1 MSSTPPTSLVERRLT
16 RRSRRAGT
24 GHGLLRVEVMHAREE
39 HSARRRGVQ
48 FEGLALRHEAAPRD
62 VVLERL
68 RAVADA
74 PVTVDTVAALAAD
87 LAVVDESLL
96 GAEDRL
102 IVLRATDRLSAWS
115 QARAATALATYV
127 GPHVGDAQ
135 HDRHMRLEVR
145 IARSVSDTAAGN
157 DIANARALAEHAAPV
172 RDLWSRGEISY
183 RHVAAVLDRTDGL
196 DIELATMVVDAIV
209 DRLPRTPATRVRQ
222 RVTRTIARLAPK
234 AAAEKARAAR
244 KHDVGVSFRSLPDG
258 LGQVTA
264 ILPVEAARAV
274 VEHNDTAADAFLDHQ
289 RGCADCAEAIPAE
302 IGPARAHA
310 FLTALGL
317 DSRGN
322 PLPETADG
330 AVDLDSNPGA
340 DPAVEDEDAAQDA
353 RRGSATRRG
362 RAGRGKRPGRASR
375 RRGEL
380 QVVIDFA
387 TLMGLA
393 ENPGLLNGQP
403 IPSEIARELVGECGS
418 MRRIITDPL
427 TAHMLDYGRRVYLP
441 EPLKVLTG
449 ARDGTCRTP
458 CCGQPATRSQYDHVI
473 PFPIGPSDPA
483 NGQTACKRD
492 HDSKTHGDIVFTSH
506 DADGSATWRTRHG
519 QTGSTPPRPYL
530 NDPADD
536 HGCPF

>member
-1 MSSTPPTSLVERRLT
+1 M
-16 RRSRRAGT
+16 
-24 GHGLLRVEVMHAREE
+24 GH
-39 HSARRRGVQ
+39 RGVQ
-48 FEGLALRHEAAPRD
+48 FETLPLRHEAGPCD
-62 VVLERL
+62 LVLERL
-68 RAVADA
+68 RVAADT
-74 PVTVDTVAALAAD
+74 PVTADTVAALAAD

-96 GAEDRL
+96 CDEDRL
-102 IVLRATDRLSAWS
+102 VVLRAADRLSAWS
-115 QARAATALATYV
+115 QARAAQALATYA
-127 GPHVGDAQ
+127 GPHTGDAER
-135 HDRHMRLEVR
+135 DRHMRLEVR

-172 RDLWSRGEISY
+172 RDLWSQGEITY

-209 DRLPRTPATRVRQ
+209 DRLPRTPAPRVREL
-222 RVTRTIARLAPK
+222 VTRTIARLAPR
-234 AAAEKARAAR
+234 AAAEKASAAR
-244 KHDVGVSFRSLPDG
+244 KHDVGISFRSLPDG

-289 RGCADCAEAIPAE
+289 RGCADCAAAIPAE

-310 FLTALGL
+310 FLSALGL

-322 PLPETADG
+322 PLPETTGQAADLES
-330 AVDLDSNPGA
+330 DPGA
-340 DPAVEDEDAAQDA
+340 DTAADASAASREVDDDDAARAA
-353 RRGSATRRG
+353 RRVATARRG

-380 QVVIDFA
+380 QVVLDLA
-387 TLMGLA
+387 TLLGLA
-393 ENPGLLNGQP
+393 QNPGLLNGQP
-403 IPSEIARELVGECGS
+403 VPAEIARELASECGS

-427 TAHMLDYGRRVYLP
+427 TAHLLDYGRRTYLP
-441 EPLKVLTG
+441 EPLKIFTG

-473 PFPIGPSDPA
+473 PFPLGPSDPA
-483 NGQTACKRD
+483 NGPTACKRD
-492 HDSKTHGDIVFTSH
+492 HDSKTNGDITFTNH
-506 DADGSATWRTRHG
+506 AADGSATWRTRHG

-536 HGCPF
+536 HGCPY

>member
-1 MSSTPPTSLVERRLT
+1 
-16 RRSRRAGT
+16 
-24 GHGLLRVEVMHAREE
+24 MHAREQ
-39 HSARRRGVQ
+39 HSIGRRGAQ
-48 FEGLALRHEAAPRD
+48 FEGLPLRHEAAPRD

-68 RAVADA
+68 RAAADA
-74 PVTVDTVAALAAD
+74 PVTAGTVAALAAD

-96 GAEDRL
+96 GDEDRL
-102 IVLRATDRLSAWS
+102 VVLRAADRLSAWS
-115 QARAATALATYV
+115 QARTARALATYT
-127 GPHVGDAQ
+127 GPNTGDVD

-145 IARSVSDTAAGN
+145 IARGISDSAAGN
-157 DIANARALAEHAAPV
+157 DIAAARDLSQHAAPV
-172 RDLWSRGEISY
+172 RDLWSRGEITY
-183 RHVAAVLDRTDGL
+183 RHVAAVLDRTDGV
-196 DIELATMVVDAIV
+196 DPELAVMVVDAIV

-222 RVTRTIARLAPK
+222 LVTRTIARLAPR

-289 RGCADCAEAIPAE
+289 RGCSDCAQAIPAE

-317 DSRGN
+317 DGRGN
-322 PLPETADG
+322 PLPETTDE
-330 AVDLDSNPGA
+330 AVDLDSHPGA
-340 DPAVEDEDAAQDA
+340 GTAADASAASRKVDDDDTQEAPAV
-353 RRGSATRRG
+353 SA
-362 RAGRGKRPGRASR
+362 AGRGRGRRNKRPGQASR

-403 IPSEIARELVGECGS
+403 VPAEIARELVSECGS

-427 TAHMLDYGRRVYLP
+427 TAHLLDYGRRVYLP
-441 EPLKVLTG
+441 EPLKVFTG

-473 PFPIGPSDPA
+473 PFPLGPSDPA

-492 HDSKTHGDIVFTSH
+492 HDSKTNGDIVFTSH
-506 DADGSATWRTRHG
+506 AADGSATWRTRHG

-530 NDPADD
+530 NDPADN